1 MVPLQIDLLCIVL
14 KNVVYDCTLQM
25 LLVRAGERDYSKINC
40 HNVLLLMSYFSDFL
54 GEDCS
59 HIKALCVLVTEL
71 DNVFDITPDVFLRTV
86 ADDHSYSVSDLLC
99 AWFYIHH
106 VYHFE

>member
-1 MVPLQIDLLCIVL
+1 MLFITENWLGIKLFRPPVVPLEIDLLCIVL

-25 LLVRAGERDYSKINC
+25 LLVCAGQRDYSKINC
-40 HNVLLLMSYFSDFL
+40 HNLLLLMSYFSDFL

-71 DNVFDITPDVFLRTV
+71 DNVFNITRCFFT
-86 ADDHSYSVSDLLC
+86 YSC
-99 AWFYIHH
+99 G
-106 VYHFE
+106 

>member
-40 HNVLLLMSYFSDFL
+40 HNLLLLMSYFSDFL

-71 DNVFDITPDVFLRTV
+71 DNVFNITQCFFT
-86 ADDHSYSVSDLLC
+86 YSC
-99 AWFYIHH
+99 G
-106 VYHFE
+106 

>member
-14 KNVVYDCTLQM
+14 KNVLDDCTLQM
-25 LLVRAGERDYSKINC
+25 LLVCAAERDYSKINC

-59 HIKALCVLVTEL
+59 HIEALCVLVTEH
-71 DNVFDITPDVFLRTV
+71 VFLRTV
-86 ADDHSYSVSDLLC
+86 ADDHSYSVSNLLC